1 MEPTKNKRSAS
12 FNNWAFIASSL
23 FLLSLAIFS
32 LVWFQKQKEA
42 EDWIAHTYEVK
53 LKIEKCYGLLLEAES
68 SQRGFLLSNDG
79 VYIKNIDHAE
89 TLLYTSLKQLDS
101 LVYDNEIQIKNV
113 NTLKSLIFSRLSR
126 LHVLIDSSDA
136 ANKFTVSRFTSP
148 GKALMD
154 SIHHQV
160 LIMQAEENKLLGQR
174 TFFKN
179 IGNDRVVTFIVLF
192 SVIAFMIL
200 IWSFLR
206 IRNENA
212 MRLQAQMELKKQNE
226 KLESK
231 NRDLTTFSN
240 IASHDLKEPL
250 RKIQMFTNLITEM
263 NPGYLTDKS
272 FEYFQ
277 KISQQSS
284 RMQVLIESVLKYA
297 QTDEGDFGFQNT
309 DLNEIANLAI
319 DSLSE
324 IIKEK
329 HAVVS
334 VKPLPAI
341 FSSPT
346 QMEQLFIN
354 LIENGIKYARPAIT
368 PIIEIS
374 ATLSEKTWT
383 IEFSDNGIGFDE
395 AYEKKIFE
403 VFQRLHTSDE
413 YTGTG
418 IGLAI
423 CKKIVENHHGTIT
436 ARSVLG
442 EGSVFS
448 VIFPA
453 EKAAPK
459 RQKDANKSRTGN

>member
-1 MEPTKNKRSAS
+1 MEPTKNKRSAN
-12 FNNWAFIASSL
+12 FNNWAFIVSSL

-53 LKIEKCYGLLLEAES
+53 LKIEKCFGLLLEAES
-68 SQRGFLLSNDG
+68 NQRGFLLSNDST
-79 VYIKNIDHAE
+79 YFKNINHAE
-89 TLLYTSLKQLDS
+89 TLLNRSLKQLDS
-101 LVYDNEIQIKNV
+101 LVEDNEIQIKNV
-113 NTLKSLIFSRLSR
+113 NTLRSLIFFRLSR
-126 LHVLIDSSDA
+126 LHILIDSSA
-136 ANKFTVSRFTSP
+136 KANNFTDSHLTSP
-148 GKALMD
+148 DKVLMD

-160 LIMQAEENKLLGQR
+160 IIMQAEENKLLGQR

-179 IGNDRVVTFIVLF
+179 IGNDRVITFIVLF
-192 SVIAFMIL
+192 SVISFMIL
-200 IWSFLR
+200 IWSFFK
-206 IRNENA
+206 IKNESS
-212 MRLQAQMELKKQNE
+212 MRLQAQMELIRQNE
-226 KLESK
+226 KLERK

-250 RKIQMFTNLITEM
+250 RKIQMFTNLIMEL
-263 NPGYLTDKS
+263 NPDYLKNKS

-284 RMQVLIESVLKYA
+284 RMQTLIESVLKYA

-309 DLNEIANLAI
+309 NLNEIANLAT

-329 HAVVS
+329 KAVVN
-334 VKPLPAI
+334 VRELPAI
-341 FSSPT
+341 FCSPT

-354 LIENGIKYARPAIT
+354 LVENGIKYARPGMT

-374 ATLSEKTWT
+374 ATLSEETLK
-383 IEFSDNGIGFDE
+383 IDFRDNGIGFDE

-403 VFQRLHTSDE
+403 VFQRLHSSDE
-413 YTGTG
+413 YSGTG

-436 ARSVLG
+436 AQSILG

-448 VIFPA
+448 VIFPV
-453 EKAAPK
+453 EKTAAK
-459 RQKDANKSRTGN
+459 RQK

>member
-1 MEPTKNKRSAS
+1 MAVFKNKRQAN
-12 FNNWAFIASSL
+12 FYNWAFIASSL
-23 FLLSLAIFS
+23 FLLSLAFFS

-53 LKIEKCYGLLLEAES
+53 LKIEKCFGLLLEDES
-68 SQRGFLLSNDG
+68 NQRGFLLSNDS
-79 VYIKNIDHAE
+79 VYLKNINHAE
-89 TLLYTSLKQLDS
+89 TLLYSSLKQLDT
-101 LVYDNEIQIKNV
+101 LVTDNEIQIRNV
-113 NTLKSLIFSRLSR
+113 STLQSLIFSRLSR
-126 LHVLIDSSDA
+126 LHILIDSSVK
-136 ANKFTVSRFTSP
+136 ANNFIVPHFNSP
-148 GKALMD
+148 GKMLMD

-160 LIMQAEENKLLGQR
+160 ILMQAEESKLLGQR

-179 IGNDRVVTFIVLF
+179 IGNDRVITFIVLF

-200 IWSFLR
+200 IWSFIR

-212 MRLQAQMELKKQNE
+212 LRLQAQMELKTQNE
-226 KLESK
+226 KLERK
-231 NRDLTTFSN
+231 NHDLTTFSN

-250 RKIQMFTNLITEM
+250 RKIQMFTNLIMEL
-263 NPGYLTDKS
+263 NPGFLTDKS

-284 RMQVLIESVLKYA
+284 RMQILIESVLKYA

-309 DLNEIANLAI
+309 DLNEIAHLAT

-329 HAVVS
+329 NAMVGIRS
-334 VKPLPAI
+334 LPTI
-341 FSSPT
+341 FCSPT

-354 LIENGIKYARPAIT
+354 LIENAIKYARQGQT
-368 PIIEIS
+368 PTIEIS
-374 ATLSEKTWT
+374 ATLSEETWK
-383 IEFSDNGIGFDE
+383 IDFKDNGIGFDE
-395 AYEKKIFE
+395 AYQKKIFE

-436 ARSVLG
+436 AQSVLG
-442 EGSVFS
+442 QGSVFS

-453 EKAAPK
+453 EKLTPNW
-459 RQKDANKSRTGN
+459 QK

>member
-1 MEPTKNKRSAS
+1 MEPTKNKRSAN
-12 FNNWAFIASSL
+12 FNYWAFIASSL

-53 LKIEKCYGLLLEAES
+53 LKIEKCFGLLLEAES
-68 SQRGFLLSNDG
+68 NQRGYLLSNDG
-79 VYIKNIDHAE
+79 EYLKNINHAE

-101 LVYDNEIQIKNV
+101 LVTDNEIQFKNV
-113 NTLKSLIFSRLSR
+113 NTLKSLIFSRLTR
-126 LHVLIDSSDA
+126 LHVLIDSSVKS
-136 ANKFTVSRFTSP
+136 NNFTISRFTSA
-148 GKALMD
+148 GKVLMD

-160 LIMQAEENKLLGQR
+160 LVMQAEENKLLGQR

-179 IGNDRVVTFIVLF
+179 IGDERVVTFIVLF

-200 IWSFLR
+200 IWSFFK

-212 MRLQAQMELKKQNE
+212 MRIQAQMELKNQNE
-226 KLESK
+226 KLERK
-231 NRDLTTFSN
+231 NHDLTTFSN

-250 RKIQMFTNLITEM
+250 RKIQMFTNLITEL

-277 KISQQSS
+277 KISQQSN

-309 DLNEIANLAI
+309 DLNEIAQLAI

-324 IIKEK
+324 IIRGKN
-329 HAVVS
+329 AVVS
-334 VKPLPAI
+334 VQSLPTI
-341 FSSPT
+341 FGSPT

-354 LIENGIKYARPAIT
+354 LIENGIKYSRPGIT
-368 PIIEIS
+368 PIIEIN
-374 ATLSEKTWT
+374 ATLSEETWK
-383 IEFSDNGIGFDE
+383 IEFRDNGIGFDE

-403 VFQRLHTSDE
+403 VFQRLHTGDE

-418 IGLAI
+418 IGLSI
-423 CKKIVENHHGTIT
+423 CKKIVENHQGKIT
-436 ARSVLG
+436 ARSILG
-442 EGSVFS
+442 EGSVFT
-448 VIFPA
+448 VIFPV
-453 EKAAPK
+453 ENLAPK
-459 RQKDANKSRTGN
+459 RQK